1 MVLLGMDLARRE
13 DMPSPARLVAIGSLL
28 FTVLSTACAVETDG
42 DDLDE
47 DLAGTESAI
56 TNKLVSLKYEG
67 TCEFLRS
74 CSRWSRGLP
83 EGNVLWGC
91 PAENEDHGDQ
101 SYGACDDDGLWVAG
115 PTRAYCG
122 KTAKI
127 CKGSVCVNAR
137 VKDVSVSRDWEASNG
152 VLAALGLPYGLT
164 GRCSGYG
171 GGNVRIT
178 SN

>member
-1 MVLLGMDLARRE
+1 MAARFVTLAALLLT
-13 DMPSPARLVAIGSLL
+13 IGSA
-28 FTVLSTACAVETDG
+28 ACATDVVENEEAVG
-42 DDLDE
+42 E
-47 DLAGTESAI
+47 TEGAI
-56 TNKLVSLKYEG
+56 TSKSLWLKYEG

-91 PAENEDHGDQ
+91 SAENTASDDTGRD
-101 SYGACDDDGLWVAG
+101 YGACSDDDLWVAG

-127 CKGSVCVNAR
+127 CKGNVCVNAK
-137 VKDVSVSRDWEASNG
+137 VKDISVSKDWEASNG
-152 VLAALGLPYGLT
+152 VMAALGLPFGLSASNQ
-164 GRCSGYG
+164 CSGFG
-171 GGNVRIT
+171 GGKVKVT

>member
-1 MVLLGMDLARRE
+1 
-13 DMPSPARLVAIGSLL
+13 MPFPTRLVAVGSLL
-28 FTVLSTACAVETDG
+28 LAVFSAACATEVDDEAGEELVGET
-42 DDLDE
+42 E
-47 DLAGTESAI
+47 DAI
-56 TNKLVSLKYEG
+56 TNKSVWLKYEG

-91 PAENEDHGDQ
+91 SAENTESEGSRD
-101 SYGACDDDGLWVAG
+101 YGPCADDDLWVAG

-127 CKGSVCVNAR
+127 CKGNVCVSAK
-137 VKDVSVSRDWEASNG
+137 VKDISVSKDWEASNG
-152 VLAALGLPYGLT
+152 VLAALDLPYGLSASNQ
-164 GRCSGYG
+164 CSGFG
-171 GGNVRIT
+171 GGRVKVT